1 MSDRPASSVS
11 GKIARWRSV
20 WSASVHNCWIIAL
33 PMLIVLSHRN
43 IVGGMVLMVLFGT
56 LVQPGFWPAAWRLVR
71 PAAWRPGTGSAV
83 LAGLIAFSLYAVLSS
98 AWTPLK
104 QEAETA
110 FSILLF
116 FLFSGAFVWTMQTLP
131 AHLAGLLARFLLAAG
146 ALAIVCIGIEAL
158 TGGAIR
164 DLIPPHGRD
173 DKDIIASAR
182 GTTIGLCL
190 LPPLLLLLWRFH
202 GAPGARPEP
211 LFYAVAAIGFGCLG
225 AGALIF
231 GVSANLGALLA
242 IIAAGTI
249 ALFRPKLA
257 LLLTAAGWAAT
268 FLLAPFAA
276 LLLPSIEVIEAMDGA
291 PTSWVQR
298 LAIWRF
304 AVDHIFS
311 GPLAFLFGGGVN
323 YSQYLSDLGRTITL
337 PGYPEP
343 IPLLPT
349 HPHNLFLQVWLEFGL
364 VGILIVLGLI
374 WLMVRFALDRAG
386 KSLTVPVMAAGIA
399 VAAGFYVICAVD
411 LGLSTLWRLA
421 APVYALYILTAAER
435 VYATKIS
442 Q

>member
-1 MSDRPASSVS
+1 
-11 GKIARWRSV
+11 
-20 WSASVHNCWIIAL
+20 
-33 PMLIVLSHRN
+33 MLIVLSHRN

-56 LVQPGFWPAAWRLVR
+56 LVQPGLWPAAWRLVR
-71 PAAWRPGTGSAV
+71 PASWRPGTGSAI
-83 LAGLIAFSLYAVLSS
+83 LAGLVGFSAYVFLSI

-104 QEAETA
+104 QEAEWA

-116 FLFSGAFVWTMQTLP
+116 FLVSGAFLWTMQALP

-146 ALAIVCIGIEAL
+146 ALAIVCIGIEAV

-173 DKDIIASAR
+173 DKDIVASAR

-190 LPPLLLLLWRFH
+190 LPSLLVLLWRFH
-202 GAPGARPEP
+202 GTPGTRPKP
-211 LFYAVAAIGFGCLG
+211 LYYAVAVIGFACLG
-225 AGALIF
+225 AGGLVF

-242 IIAAGTI
+242 IIAAGTV

-257 LLLTAAGWAAT
+257 LFLTAGGWAAT
-268 FLLAPFAA
+268 FLLAPFAG
-276 LLLPSIEVIEAMDGA
+276 LFLPSVEIIEAMDGA

-304 AVDHIFS
+304 AVDTIFS
-311 GPLAFLFGGGVN
+311 GPLQFLFGGGVN

-337 PGYPEP
+337 PGYPQP

-364 VGILIVLGLI
+364 AGVLMVLGLI
-374 WLMVRFALDRAG
+374 WLMTRFALDRVGAARAG
-386 KSLTVPVMAAGIA
+386 QGLSAPVMAAGVA
-399 VAAGFYVICAVD
+399 LAAGFYVLCAVD
-411 LGLSTLWRLA
+411 LSLWTLWRLA
-421 APVYALYILTAAER
+421 APIYGLYILVAAER
-435 VYATKIS
+435 IHATKIS
-442 Q
+442 H